1 MKFKVGDRVRYVG
14 RAFSNFGRIGTI
26 EAFSKDPLFGK
37 EALLT
42 WDNATEPL
50 FISLDYLE
58 LIKPEK
64 PKVTEETMNY
74 YNYYI
79 ESIFVNKVIWAGR
92 KTIVLYKDG
101 RVGVDRKTHRSIAKC
116 HPNDK
121 YDKYKGYH
129 IALNRAIIS
138 ASKRTIAATERRL
151 AVLTK

>member
-14 RAFSNFGRIGTI
+14 KAFSNFGKIGTIEAFI

-42 WDNATEPL
+42 WDDGTEPL

-64 PKVTEETMNY
+64 PKVTEETMNC
-74 YNYYI
+74 YI

-92 KTIVLYKDG
+92 KTIVLYKDD
-101 RVGVDRKTHRSIAKC
+101 RVDSKTHRSIAKC
-116 HPNDK
+116 NPNDK